1 MIHKVKTYANIGLEG
16 HEIIVEADSS
26 KSLPTIEIVGLPDA
40 AIKESKERL
49 KATFRNV
56 NIDLPKR
63 KIVLNLSP
71 SDIKKVGTSF
81 DLPMAV
87 AILLLIYDNETTV
100 CVDDILFFGEL

>member
-1 MIHKVKTYANIGLEG
+1 M
-16 HEIIVEADSS
+16 EADSS

-49 KATFRNV
+49 RGTFRNAG
-56 NIDLPKR
+56 IQLPNR

-87 AILLLIYDNETTV
+87 AILFLIFEDKIKLPQQEFLY
-100 CVDDILFFGEL
+100 FGEL

>member
-1 MIHKVKTYANIGLEG
+1 
-16 HEIIVEADSS
+16 
-26 KSLPTIEIVGLPDA
+26 LPTIEIVGLPDA

-49 KATFRNV
+49 RATFRNV
-56 NIDLPKR
+56 GIQLPNR

-87 AILLLIYDNETTV
+87 AILFLIFEDKIVPPQIEY
-100 CVDDILFFGEL
+100 LFF